1 MKVSVITPLFNY
13 RDYIQDNIKSFL
25 NQNFNSAEL
34 IIVDDASSDNPTE
47 VIKKFKDDRIKYI
60 RLDKNYGYSYA
71 KNVGIKAAKAKHIVM
86 LDADDMLTEN
96 GIKVRYKKIIQGYDF
111 VHGPVLDLRGDK
123 LKRSKLWKEW
133 KRSNKDASCYRLVHS
148 QGVMLRRDVHAR
160 VGLYDVLLRCKSDR
174 EMWARIFNRKL
185 KVGWVEE
192 DVAIYRRHKRQMH
205 RSREKMKIND
215 RLQAEVLRLIA
226 KRRRDLSGLDI
237 LRL

>member
-123 LKRSKLWKEW
+123 LKRSKLWKRE
-133 KRSNKDASCYRLVHS
+133 NRL
-148 QGVMLRRDVHAR
+148 DVFW
-160 VGLYDVLLRCKSDR
+160 S
-174 EMWARIFNRKL
+174 
-185 KVGWVEE
+185 
-192 DVAIYRRHKRQMH
+192 
-205 RSREKMKIND
+205 
-215 RLQAEVLRLIA
+215 
-226 KRRRDLSGLDI
+226 RRRQTFYNDDAQKIWDQLTLAQ
-237 LRL
+237 RLTDSSQP